1 MSFVLDSSVALGWV
15 YIDERTPAA
24 LALFD
29 RVVQTGA
36 WVPSIW
42 HLEIANSLQ
51 LSVTRGR
58 VDATFR
64 DQSLADLVQLNIA
77 IDRETHV
84 FAWTA
89 TLALADRFRL
99 TLYDACYLEL
109 AQRRELPLATLDRE
123 LRAAGRTL
131 GLELLGV

>member
-15 YIDERTPAA
+15 YFDERTPAT

-29 RVVQTGA
+29 RVVQAGA

-51 LSVTRGR
+51 LSVKGGR
-58 VDATFR
+58 VNATFR
-64 DQSLADLVQLNIA
+64 DQSLADLVRLNIA
-77 IDRETHV
+77 VDTETHV

-109 AQRRELPLATLDRE
+109 AQRRGLPLATLDQD
-123 LRAAGRTL
+123 LRAAAQAL
-131 GLELLGV
+131 GIELLGV

>member
-15 YIDERTPAA
+15 YFDERTPAT

-36 WVPSIW
+36 RVPSIW

-51 LSVTRGR
+51 LSVKRGR
-58 VDATFR
+58 VNAIFR
-64 DQSLADLVQLNIA
+64 DQSLADLVRLNIVV
-77 IDRETHV
+77 DGETHV

-109 AQRRELPLATLDRE
+109 AQRRELPLATLDRD
-123 LRAAGRTL
+123 LRVAGRKL
-131 GLELLGV
+131 RLELLGA